1 MSGYEV
7 KKMTKMD
14 GRNDSW
20 IKITAVKNHCVS
32 SAAHL
37 TRRFVDTVFSGVSL
51 FEAVVTKFAL

>member
-1 MSGYEV
+1 M

-20 IKITAVKNHCVS
+20 IKITAVKNCCVS

-37 TRRFVDTVFSGVSL
+37 TRRFVVTVFGGVSL
-51 FEAVVTKFAL
+51 LEAVVTKFALR